1 MNIPLAD
8 QLRRRKLPLAI
19 AAGVLLV
26 VIAVLSL
33 QNDPDPAAGWRT
45 EPASRGNLLITVSAT
60 GNVQPTNQVDVGSE
74 LSGIVA
80 GVLVEENDSV
90 KKGQVLARLDTTKL
104 DNQVTR
110 ARAALRSAEAG
121 VQQATATV
129 RETQAELARLRQVHE
144 LSGGKVPS
152 ANDLES
158 AEAVVARA
166 LAGEAS
172 ARAAVEEARAALG
185 SAETDLAKASI
196 RSPIN
201 GVVLTRSIEPGQ
213 TVAASLQAPVLF
225 TLAEDLGRMELKVD
239 IDEADVGKVRAGQNA
254 TFSVD
259 AWADR
264 DYPAQVT
271 RVSWGAQTVSGVVSY
286 KATLAVD
293 NRDLSLRPGMTA
305 TATIN
310 ATERNGVLLVPNA
323 ALRFTPPDADASQNS
338 SLVSKL
344 MPRPGAQQRPKRA
357 GSTQRSGQRQV
368 HVLVDGQPQAVS
380 VTIGESDG
388 RMTEIT
394 GGDLAEGSAVIIEYT
409 GNKP

>member
-8 QLRRRKLPLAI
+8 HLRGRKVPLAI

-33 QNDPDPAAGWRT
+33 QSDPDPAAGWRT
-45 EPASRGNLLITVSAT
+45 EPAIRGNLLITVSAT

-80 GVLVEENDSV
+80 GVLVDENDNV

-166 LAGEAS
+166 QASEVS

-185 SAETDLAKASI
+185 SAQTDLAKASI

-225 TLAEDLGRMELKVD
+225 TLAEDLAHMELKVD
-239 IDEADVGKVRAGQNA
+239 IDEADVGKVRAGQSA

-259 AWADR
+259 AWTDR

-271 RVSWGAQTVSGVVSY
+271 RVSWGAETVSGVVSY

-293 NRDLSLRPGMTA
+293 NQDLSLRPGMTA

-323 ALRFTPPDADASQNS
+323 ALRFTPPEAGAGQETSF
-338 SLVSKL
+338 VAKL
-344 MPRPGAQQRPKRA
+344 MPRPPMQQRPKRA
-357 GSTQRSGQRQV
+357 GNNHRGGQRQV

-380 VTIGESDG
+380 VSVGESDG

-394 GGDLAEGSAVIIEYT
+394 GGDLAEGSAVIIEYSGST
-409 GNKP
+409 P

>member
-1 MNIPLAD
+1 MNTSLTSTLRRNRIPLS
-8 QLRRRKLPLAI
+8 I
-19 AAGVLLV
+19 AALVLLG
-26 VIAVLSL
+26 VIVTLSL
-33 QNDPDPAAGWRT
+33 RSGPDPAAGWRT
-45 EPASRGNLLITVSAT
+45 EPVVRGNLLVTVSAT

-80 GVLVEENDSV
+80 GVLVDENDAV

-104 DNQVTR
+104 ENQVTR

-129 RETQAELARLRQVHE
+129 RETQAELDRLRKVHE

-152 ANDLES
+152 TNDLES

-166 LAGEAS
+166 QAGELS

-201 GVVLTRSIEPGQ
+201 GVVLTRTVEPGQ

-225 TLAEDLGRMELKVD
+225 TLAEDLARMELKVD
-239 IDEADVGKVRAGQNA
+239 VDEADVGKVAAGQNA

-259 AWADR
+259 AWPDR

-286 KATLAVD
+286 KATLIVD
-293 NRDLSLRPGMTA
+293 NKDLSLRPGMTA
-305 TATIN
+305 TATLN
-310 ATERNGVLLVPNA
+310 ATERHDVLLVPNA
-323 ALRFTPPDADASQNS
+323 ALRFTPPDTTASQDS
-338 SLVSKL
+338 SFVSKL
-344 MPRPGAQQRPKRA
+344 MPRPPMQQRPKRT
-357 GSTQRSGQRQV
+357 GNNHRGGQRQV
-368 HVLVDGQPQAVS
+368 YLLVAGAPQAFT
-380 VTIGESDG
+380 VTIGETDG

-394 GGDLAEGSAVIIEYT
+394 GGDLAEGGAVIVEYT
-409 GNKP
+409 GSTP